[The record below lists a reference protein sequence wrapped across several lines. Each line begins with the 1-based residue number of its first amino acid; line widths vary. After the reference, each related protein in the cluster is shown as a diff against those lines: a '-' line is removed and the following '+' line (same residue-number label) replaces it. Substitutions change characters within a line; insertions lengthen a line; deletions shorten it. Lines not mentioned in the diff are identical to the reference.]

1 MEDTEQY
8 PPRVCRICLESVLPT
23 FQSSEFLQKPR
34 VVYESSDPECGRLF
48 SPCQCKGSSRYVH
61 EGCLQAWRHAGP
73 KFGTRNFWQCPTCGF
88 QYRLERLTW
97 ARWISSATMQL
108 ILTIAI
114 LMLTV
119 FLLGFIAD
127 PIIDFYVGPVE
138 VDLVENDS
146 SWLAHFLKGLTSLGL
161 LSFLKAFFALSPSV
175 WSLRSIATGRN
186 SGRNRAAQRNWLIIM
201 VGIGT
206 FLWAVYKGVRA
217 WSRRVLE
224 RAGAKV
230 MDVPLPG
237 EDVPTSLLSRAWVP
251 IPFLF
256 CFLLFFPLH
265 FFRFSFPNFFKSK
278 YPFFMDI
285 LPAGSRL
292 AVVRSQL
299 APSSG
304 SESSGTP
311 PRTPPSTPPV
321 AAKEP
326 FPDYDEAECDTV
338 ATERAAERA
347 DAEAWTTAFGKA
359 LQTQIRQTQ
368 IDPSMIPYVPSNPS
382 ERSQVVFERMKDL
395 LSNPQMRPQTRR
407 QFITLSN
414 ITLQI
419 NQVIFH
425 QNPEFLAPKETSDAK
440 LLTETILTHIA
451 WIDSMLTALCQT
463 MQYITSVLGEIERR
477 DIPVYQK
484 LQEMAAAVAVNLK
497 KPRAL
502 ERQLLELYLEL
513 FDEWVHTPF
522 LRLRNH
528 QILVEQTS
536 CLAREELSRQII
548 AIWDITSRC
557 IESYATY
564 TWGTVTIRDE
574 FFAPSVDKLNMA
586 TDLWEQCWN
595 KDMETEDTPE
605 SGWTYPQLTI
615 YK

>member
-1 MEDTEQY
+1 MEY
-8 PPRVCRICLESVLPT
+8 L
-23 FQSSEFLQKPR
+23 
-34 VVYESSDPECGRLF
+34 G
-48 SPCQCKGSSRYVH
+48 GRYVS
-61 EGCLQAWRHAGP
+61 
-73 KFGTRNFWQCPTCGF
+73 
-88 QYRLERLTW
+88 LERLVLGPLAASYIRHSVLGKVVLLSIQWDVLTFESDHLTFSGLNGGKFLW
-97 ARWISSATMQL
+97 ELEYPQLRSFLELGFQFPFSSAFSFS
-108 ILTIAI
+108 
-114 LMLTV
+114 
-119 FLLGFIAD
+119 FL
-127 PIIDFYVGPVE
+127 
-138 VDLVENDS
+138 S
-146 SWLAHFLKGLTSLGL
+146 
-161 LSFLKAFFALSPSV
+161 LSFASLS
-175 WSLRSIATGRN
+175 
-186 SGRNRAAQRNWLIIM
+186 
-201 VGIGT
+201 
-206 FLWAVYKGVRA
+206 
-217 WSRRVLE
+217 
-224 RAGAKV
+224 
-230 MDVPLPG
+230 
-237 EDVPTSLLSRAWVP
+237 
-251 IPFLF
+251 
-256 CFLLFFPLH
+256 
-265 FFRFSFPNFFKSK
+265 PNFFKSN

-304 SESSGTP
+304 SEGSGTP
-311 PRTPPSTPPV
+311 PCTPPSTPPV
-321 AAKEP
+321 DAKEP

-347 DAEAWTTAFGKA
+347 NAEVWTNAFGKA

-368 IDPSMIPYVPSNPS
+368 IDPNIIPYVRSDPS
-382 ERSQVVFERMKDL
+382 EHSQVVLERMKDL

-414 ITLQI
+414 ITLQV
-419 NQVIFH
+419 NKVIFH
-425 QNPEFLAPKETSDAK
+425 HNPEFLAPKETSDAK
-440 LLTETILTHIA
+440 LLTETILAHIA
-451 WIDSMLTALCQT
+451 WMDSMLTALCQT

-484 LQEMAAAVAVNLK
+484 LQQMAAAVAVNLK

-528 QILVEQTS
+528 QILAEQTS
-536 CLAREELSRQII
+536 CLAREELSRHII

-564 TWGTVTIRDE
+564 TWGTMAIRDE

-605 SGWTYPQLTI
+605 SE
-615 YK
+615 